1 MEQHA
6 RIIEKVQKL
15 LTLAE
20 RNTNVNEAAAATA
33 KAQEL
38 LFQHKLSMADIEL
51 KTGDAEAV
59 CRLDI
64 DEESGRRL
72 KWKES
77 LIAGLAHGCYCKAIT
92 AMSFND
98 TGKRTS
104 RMIIIGKPSD
114 TQTVA
119 YLYCYATGEIDRL
132 AAILCRGRGLA
143 YANSFRLGAA
153 AAISAT
159 MLMKRRQQSRTT
171 TEGALVIRRGDE
183 EIDAFVAEAF
193 GKVGN
198 GTRPTLSNPDG
209 FTSGVEAGRSINLG
223 GGVRELAQDAKQI
236 GARRS

>member
-51 KTGDAEAV
+51 KTGDAEGV
-59 CRLDI
+59 GQLNI
-64 DEESGRRL
+64 DEEVANQL
-72 KWKES
+72 KWKHS
-77 LIAGLAHGCYCKAIT
+77 LIAGLAYGCYCKSIT
-92 AMSFND
+92 GRLRDES
-98 TGKRTS
+98 GKRFS
-104 RMIIIGKPSD
+104 RMIVIGKPAD
-114 TQTVA
+114 AQTVA
-119 YLYCYATGEIDRL
+119 YLYEYARNEIDRL
-132 AAILCRGRGLA
+132 AGIMCAGRGFA

-153 AAISAT
+153 AAIGTT
-159 MLMKRRQQSRTT
+159 MWLKRQQQMRPT
-171 TEGALVIRRGDE
+171 TETALVIRRGDD
-183 EIDAFVAEAF
+183 EIDAYIAGAF
-193 GKVGN
+193 SKVKD
-198 GTRPTLSNPDG
+198 GTKPKLSRPDAFS
-209 FTSGVEAGRSINLG
+209 SGVAAGRSINLG